1 MRRKDV
7 VKGDMKTIPKQNPG
21 LFDYENRMR
30 KLEEGPDPLARLN
43 VRIDWEMF
51 RPNLNRAFEK
61 EAKGPG
67 GRPRHDVV
75 MMFKILVLQRYYNL
89 SDEQAEYQI
98 NDRLSFQKFLGITLS
113 DAVPDEKTI
122 WLFRET
128 LNEAGRVKKL
138 FRRFERRLSQAG
150 LMGYE
155 GKIIDASFVDVPRQ
169 RNSREENEEIKLG
182 KVPESFQENRNRLRQ
197 KDVEARWTK
206 KGGEVHYGYKD
217 HVKVDRRTK
226 LIEDYEVTDA
236 SVHDSQAAE
245 DLVEEDDGTLHGDSA
260 YSGEKISTI
269 LKDNGVKGEICE
281 KGYRDHPLTKKQRRR
296 NRKKSRIRARVE
308 HIFGFMTNTMRD
320 GLKMRWIGMRRIAV
334 GIGLLNLIYNMARY
348 EQIMRL
354 KLV

>member
-1 MRRKDV
+1 VLKE
-7 VKGDMKTIPKQNPG
+7 GMKTIPKQNPG

-43 VRIDWEMF
+43 ARIDWEIF
-51 RPNLNRAFEK
+51 RPNLERVFKK

-75 MMFKILVLQRYYNL
+75 MMFKILVIQRYYNL

-128 LNEAGRVKKL
+128 LSEAGRVKKL
-138 FRRFERRLSQAG
+138 FRRFERHLSQAG
-150 LMGYE
+150 LMGHE

-182 KVPESFQENRNRLRQ
+182 KVPEVFKENGDRLRQ
-197 KDVEARWTK
+197 KDVEARWAK
-206 KGGEVHYGYKD
+206 KGKEVHYGYKD
-217 HVKVDRRTK
+217 HVKVDRATK
-226 LIEDYEVTDA
+226 MIEDYEVTDA
-236 SVHDSQAAE
+236 SVHDSQAVE
-245 DLVEEDDGTLHGDSA
+245 DLVEKGDGTLHADSA
-260 YSGEKISTI
+260 YGGEKIETI
-269 LKDNGVKGEICE
+269 LKEKCVKGEICE
-281 KGYRDHPLTKKQRRR
+281 KGYRNHPLSEEQKKS

-320 GLKMRWIGMRRIAV
+320 GLKMRWIGMRRNAV
-334 GIGLLNLIYNMARY
+334 GIGLLNLVYNMARY

-354 KLV
+354 KLA

>member
-1 MRRKDV
+1 VD
-7 VKGDMKTIPKQNPG
+7 
-21 LFDYENRMR
+21 
-30 KLEEGPDPLARLN
+30 EE
-43 VRIDWEMF
+43 
-51 RPNLNRAFEK
+51 
-61 EAKGPG
+61 
-67 GRPRHDVV
+67 
-75 MMFKILVLQRYYNL
+75 
-89 SDEQAEYQI
+89 
-98 NDRLSFQKFLGITLS
+98 
-113 DAVPDEKTI
+113 
-122 WLFRET
+122 
-128 LNEAGRVKKL
+128 
-138 FRRFERRLSQAG
+138 
-150 LMGYE
+150 
-155 GKIIDASFVDVPRQ
+155 
-169 RNSREENEEIKLG
+169 
-182 KVPESFQENRNRLRQ
+182 
-197 KDVEARWTK
+197 
-206 KGGEVHYGYKD
+206 GGEVHYGYKD

>member
-1 MRRKDV
+1 LRRKDV

-30 KLEEGPDPLARLN
+30 KLEEGPDPLARLSA
-43 VRIDWEMF
+43 RIDWEMF

-98 NDRLSFQKFLGITLS
+98 NDRLSFQ

-128 LNEAGRVKKL
+128 LSEAGRVKKL

-206 KGGEVHYGYKD
+206 KGGRFITG
-217 HVKVDRRTK
+217 
-226 LIEDYEVTDA
+226 I
-236 SVHDSQAAE
+236 
-245 DLVEEDDGTLHGDSA
+245 
-260 YSGEKISTI
+260 
-269 LKDNGVKGEICE
+269 
-281 KGYRDHPLTKKQRRR
+281 
-296 NRKKSRIRARVE
+296 RI
-308 HIFGFMTNTMRD
+308 M
-320 GLKMRWIGMRRIAV
+320 
-334 GIGLLNLIYNMARY
+334 
-348 EQIMRL
+348 
-354 KLV
+354 